1 MDQKDIQAAIKSCED
16 RIKHIKSVPDY
27 QPGKRQRKRAIE
39 LEHVKIAALTPPTQE
54 QLERVW
60 GADWLNFYG
69 EYSEAECSK
78 CGDLFEVSPDEQ
90 PRKEYF
96 DAFKQFYKFCPS
108 CGAAMTPEAMEIVRK
123 RLEEMNDGEN
133 D

>member
-1 MDQKDIQAAIKSCED
+1 MTREEAIKIFKEWAQCN
-16 RIKHIKSVPDY
+16 Y
-27 QPGKRQRKRAIE
+27 QPTREAA
-39 LEHVKIAALTPPTQE
+39 KIAVAALTPPTQE
-54 QLERVW
+54 QMERVW

-123 RLEEMNDGEN
+123 RLPANKKSSKN
-133 D
+133 